1 MKRVILA
8 LAVAISTLG
17 PITALAGPNSIA
29 VEHAWARATPKSAST
44 GAAFVTL
51 VNNGTSDD
59 RLLGVTSPAAERTQL
74 FSESIDN
81 GVMKMTQLLSL
92 DLHPGTPVVF
102 KPGGIHMMLMGLKQ
116 PLSEGQTFPLT
127 LTFEKAGVIEATVA
141 VGKIGAIDD
150 TAAHAKAG
158 G

>member
-8 LAVAISTLG
+8 LAVAIG
-17 PITALAGPNSIA
+17 PLTIAALAGPNSIA
-29 VEHAWARATPKSAST
+29 AEHAWARATPKSAST

-59 RLLGVTSPAAERTQL
+59 RLLGVTSPAAERIKL
-74 FSESIDN
+74 SSETNDN
-81 GVMKMTQLLSL
+81 GVMKMTPLLSL
-92 DLHPGTPVVF
+92 DLHPGAPVVL
-102 KPGGIHMMLMGLKQ
+102 KPGGIHMMLLGLKQ
-116 PLSEGQTFPLT
+116 PLREGQSFPLT
-127 LTFEKAGVIEATVA
+127 LTFEKAGVVEVTVS
-141 VGKIGAIDD
+141 VGKIGAMDD